1 MSTERHLLQPGA
13 PVLTTVVN
21 LLADP
26 YDVYIGRPGRGRDG
40 SFGNPFR
47 IGPHGSRAQVLERFQ
62 QYFRHR
68 LATDPAFRHR
78 VEALRGKRLGCFCK
92 PLACHGDIIADH
104 VNSGGVA

>member
-1 MSTERHLLQPGA
+1 MSTERHLLEPGA
-13 PVLTTVVN
+13 NVLTTVVN

-40 SFGNPFR
+40 DFGNPFR

-68 LATDPAFRHR
+68 LASDPTFRHR

-104 VNSGGVA
+104 LNSGGVT